1 MPLFAEIV
9 HSLPGRVRFRLGH
22 EKLSNGLCDSL
33 HFYLANQTGI
43 KEVRLNTACASL
55 LLQYDVSVWSEERLK
70 ELVTTIDSEQLKRK
84 RTKFAAA
91 QTCSSNDSPKPVFD
105 LLLATAAVACCF
117 VAEPLVP
124 LFLAGGALPIFS
136 RAVLSLRRQRKLNV
150 DALDASATALLTA
163 QGQFA
168 AAAFMVWLVN
178 LGDVIRDTTMQRS
191 RKAINGVLDFQK
203 QRAWIVRG
211 KAKVQVPVDEI
222 KPGDVVVVY
231 PGERIPVDG
240 KVISGKASVDQ
251 QALTGESLPIEKATE
266 SPVYAA
272 TVVSDGKLYIK
283 AENVGDRTEAAKI
296 VKLIQ
301 EVPASETRIQ
311 NYAEQ
316 LADDLVPISFVG
328 AGSSAVLTR
337 SMNQAASMLIIDY
350 GTGIRVAA
358 PTTVLASMTKAARS
372 GILIKG
378 GRYLEKLAEVDAV
391 VFDKTGTLTTGAPKI
406 VDVIPYETK
415 IAADRLLQLAAA
427 AEQRLRHP
435 VAQAIVAAAKARGLS
450 IPEREGSHYSIG
462 LGVHANVDSNEVH
475 VGKLRYMEQQHVNF
489 NGQVPIDLAR
499 IENEADSPL
508 CIALNGKI
516 VGLIAYADP
525 VRDEAGDVIEALRD
539 RGVREILIVTGDT
552 SAVAERVSDSLRVS
566 RVVAD
571 VLPAQK
577 VDVIKQ
583 LQREG
588 HTVAFVGDGINDSP
602 ALAQADVGIC
612 VSGGIELA
620 QDTAHVTLLRGTLW
634 KVPLAIDVSREAV
647 RLIRQNW
654 KIISIPNAVA
664 MGLAFFGFLG
674 PAGATLI
681 SNGSAI
687 AAGTNALRP
696 LFDSNSRV
704 TPARESRVRAR
715 PERPTVKA
723 FQQVAH

>member
-1 MPLFAEIV
+1 
-9 HSLPGRVRFRLGH
+9 
-22 EKLSNGLCDSL
+22 
-33 HFYLANQTGI
+33 
-43 KEVRLNTACASL
+43 
-55 LLQYDVSVWSEERLK
+55 
-70 ELVTTIDSEQLKRK
+70 
-84 RTKFAAA
+84 
-91 QTCSSNDSPKPVFD
+91 
-105 LLLATAAVACCF
+105 
-117 VAEPLVP
+117 
-124 LFLAGGALPIFS
+124 
-136 RAVLSLRRQRKLNV
+136 
-150 DALDASATALLTA
+150 
-163 QGQFA
+163 
-168 AAAFMVWLVN
+168 
-178 LGDVIRDTTMQRS
+178 
-191 RKAINGVLDFQK
+191 
-203 QRAWIVRG
+203 
-211 KAKVQVPVDEI
+211 
-222 KPGDVVVVY
+222 
-231 PGERIPVDG
+231 
-240 KVISGKASVDQ
+240 
-251 QALTGESLPIEKATE
+251 
-266 SPVYAA
+266 
-272 TVVSDGKLYIK
+272 
-283 AENVGDRTEAAKI
+283 
-296 VKLIQ
+296 
-301 EVPASETRIQ
+301 
-311 NYAEQ
+311 
-316 LADDLVPISFVG
+316 
-328 AGSSAVLTR
+328 
-337 SMNQAASMLIIDY
+337 
-350 GTGIRVAA
+350 
-358 PTTVLASMTKAARS
+358 
-372 GILIKG
+372 
-378 GRYLEKLAEVDAV
+378 
-391 VFDKTGTLTTGAPKI
+391 
-406 VDVIPYETK
+406 
-415 IAADRLLQLAAA
+415 
-427 AEQRLRHP
+427 
-435 VAQAIVAAAKARGLS
+435 
-450 IPEREGSHYSIG
+450 
-462 LGVHANVDSNEVH
+462 
-475 VGKLRYMEQQHVNF
+475 
-489 NGQVPIDLAR
+489 
-499 IENEADSPL
+499 
-508 CIALNGKI
+508 